1 MWLRQ
6 STLCHFSI
14 TFSVPEGSLVAVV
27 GQVGCG
33 KSSLLSALLAEMDKV
48 EGHVSVKVGQGL
60 RGLGWGRGWPE
71 RRVKCDA
78 VVCFMAA
85 PVQEARA
92 ARSAS
97 FTRTCPAL
105 LCAPSKARV
114 DVADFPLCPSTEN
127 SAQQVVDAQ

>member
-1 MWLRQ
+1 MQTLFAEAWTRQ
-6 STLCHFSI
+6 LLS
-14 TFSVPEGSLVAVV
+14 A
-27 GQVGCG
+27 
-33 KSSLLSALLAEMDKV
+33 LLSALLAEMDMV

-97 FTRTCPAL
+97 FTRTRPAL

-114 DVADFPLCPSTEN
+114 DVADFPLCPSTDN
-127 SAQQVVDAQ
+127 SAQQVLDAQ